1 MVLPAQ
7 KRCKRTQNFPKIS
20 NFVENVLK
28 RMNKPGIIYVL
39 TGLLTLLASGAACTG
54 RKSGSAD
61 PHLRITVAIEPQRQ
75 LVEAIAGDRARVT
88 SLLAGGDDPETYDP
102 TLTTLTGLNRSDA
115 YFKLG
120 TLEFENRLI
129 DRLGGSMPPVYD
141 ASRGIRLM
149 EGSHSGETDHDHDH
163 GHGHEGHVH
172 EFDPH
177 IWSSVR
183 NAKVMAANYA
193 EALTA
198 LDPAGADYYSH
209 RLDSVTA
216 ELGRIDSIF
225 TAALASSR
233 GRAFMV
239 WHPSLSYFAED
250 YGLRQLAVGSENKE
264 ITIPGLNRTIEDALK
279 RGVNIFF
286 SQPGYD
292 PRLSATVRSH
302 LDAECVEVNVLAYD
316 WIAQLRAAV
325 KALSAN
331 QGD

>member
-7 KRCKRTQNFPKIS
+7 KRCKRTQNFPKNS
-20 NFVENVLK
+20 NFAGNVLK
-28 RMNKPGIIYVL
+28 RMNKRGIVYVAGCIVAML
-39 TGLLTLLASGAACTG
+39 VCGAGCTRRSSETAD
-54 RKSGSAD
+54 RK
-61 PHLRITVAIEPQRQ
+61 LRITVAIEPQRQ

-141 ASRGIRLM
+141 ASRGIKLM
-149 EGSHSGETDHDHDH
+149 EGSHSGEADHDHD
-163 GHGHEGHVH
+163 HGHEGHVH

-183 NAKVMAANYA
+183 NARVMAANYA
-193 EALTA
+193 EALA
-198 LDPAGADYYSH
+198 ELDPAGADYYRQ
-209 RLDSVTA
+209 RLDSVTSA
-216 ELGRIDSIF
+216 LGELDSVF
-225 TAALASSR
+225 TASLAGSK

-239 WHPSLSYFAED
+239 WHPSLSYFADD
-250 YGLRQLAVGSENKE
+250 YGLRQLAVGRENKE
-264 ITIPGLNRTIEDALK
+264 ITIPGLNRTIEDALS

-316 WIAQLRAAV
+316 WISQLKAAV

>member
-1 MVLPAQ
+1 
-7 KRCKRTQNFPKIS
+7 
-20 NFVENVLK
+20 
-28 RMNKPGIIYVL
+28 MNKRGIVYVAGCIMAML
-39 TGLLTLLASGAACTG
+39 ICGSGCTRRSSETAD
-54 RKSGSAD
+54 RK
-61 PHLRITVAIEPQRQ
+61 LRITVAIEPQRQ
-75 LVEAIAGDRARVT
+75 LVEAIAGNRARVT
-88 SLLAGGDDPETYDP
+88 SLLAGGEDPETYDP

-141 ASRGIRLM
+141 ASRGIKLM
-149 EGSHSGETDHDHDH
+149 EGSHSGEADHDHD
-163 GHGHEGHVH
+163 HGHEGHVH

-183 NAKVMAANYA
+183 NARVMAANYA
-193 EALTA
+193 EALA
-198 LDPAGADYYSH
+198 ELDPAGAEYYRH
-209 RLDSVTA
+209 RLDSVTSA
-216 ELGRIDSIF
+216 LDELDSVF
-225 TAALASSR
+225 TASLAGSK

-239 WHPSLSYFAED
+239 WHPSLSYFADD

-264 ITIPGLNRTIEDALK
+264 ITIPGLNRTIEDALS

-316 WIAQLRAAV
+316 WISQLKAAV